1 MSEVIK
7 DISALAPNAQTAC
20 NAFLT
25 LCENAGLKVRIT
37 ETYRS
42 QARQDE
48 LYAQGRTKPGSIVT
62 WTKNSRH
69 TGRRAWDICQNIK
82 GKEYSDASFFDKCGK
97 IAQSI
102 NITWGGAWK
111 TPDRP
116 HFEVE
121 TSWKLPDNYYEE
133 VIDTQRLDKIE
144 SELKALGKR
153 IDIIESE
160 MPKIYRYTVDVPEWG
175 RATVQKL
182 LDAGYFSGAAEDD
195 LNLSEDMLRLF
206 VILDRAGMFDK

>member
-7 DISALAPNAQTAC
+7 AVSELAPNAQIAC
-20 NAFLT
+20 RAFLT
-25 LCENAGLKVRIT
+25 LCESAGLKVRIT
-37 ETYRS
+37 ETYRT

-48 LYAQGRTKPGSIVT
+48 LYAQGRTKPGNIVT

-69 TGRRAWDICQNIK
+69 TGRRAWDICQDIK

-102 NITWGGAWK
+102 DIIWGGAWK

-121 TSWKLPDNYYEE
+121 ADWSLPDSYYEE
-133 VIDTQRLDKIE
+133 VIDTERLDKIE
-144 SELKALGKR
+144 SEIQSLSKR
-153 IDIIESE
+153 I
-160 MPKIYRYTVDVPEWG
+160 RCV
-175 RATVQKL
+175 
-182 LDAGYFSGAAEDD
+182 
-195 LNLSEDMLRLF
+195 
-206 VILDRAGMFDK
+206 